1 MAAPILKIPIDDA
14 AFKKFVST
22 FEKYQSELKDQPAI
36 WKEIGASVSEFASA
50 GAEFAEN
57 LAKQTSETI
66 KLADEEEKRENAKR
80 RAESASEKA
89 ARTQAKLEEEAKK
102 RREEATAQVK
112 KYASAMADMIT
123 TSAKWTFG
131 GGALGFAA
139 SGFGLGELGGW
150 AGDERRAAQGIGT
163 SIGGR
168 QRAQVSLGRY
178 VDTDSAINRIA
189 GMQADP
195 SMQGAFT
202 SMGVGFK
209 GRDPARVL
217 EDAAMAAARL
227 YKKYQG
233 NPDVMRALG
242 VSNIFSENEQRT
254 LANLPKGEL
263 RQTIAGAPNLNLSD
277 KSARAWQGFLAKLDE
292 ASFKIKDALSDKLSA
307 LAGQNGP
314 LSKLTDSIT
323 YFITKALSESNIDWI
338 AKGIEN
344 FADVLN
350 SPSFKKTFDE
360 TVETVGRLGRKIAW
374 LVDKIPMPDGG
385 KSSVATDYST
395 GFDNGASRLSKIV
408 GGITA
413 KNQAG
418 QNIGH
423 YAGYDEKINRD
434 IAGTYLSSKG
444 WTDPQVRGLLASGQG
459 ESRFDPL
466 IWGDPDKKTGKMTA
480 FGYAQWHK
488 PRRDVF
494 AAITGH
500 RMEDTKDPAR
510 ALGEQLWF
518 QNWELTSNDKR
529 NIYKKAGD
537 RLKQQTT
544 DYAAAGVVSQYY
556 EGPKDVQG
564 NIANRGLAAMN
575 MRWSPNITV
584 TNFSGSDV
592 NVSAVN
598 ANSAAGH

>member
-14 AFKKFVST
+14 AFNKFLST
-22 FEKYQSELKDQPAI
+22 FQKYQSELNDQPAI
-36 WKEIGASVSEFASA
+36 WKEIGASASEFAKA

-57 LAKQTSETI
+57 IAKQTAETI
-66 KLADEEEKRENAKR
+66 KLAEEEEKRENAKR
-80 RAESASEKA
+80 HAEKEAEKA
-89 ARTQAKLEEEAKK
+89 ARAQAKLEEEAKK
-102 RREEATAQVK
+102 RREEAIAQVK

-139 SGFGLGELGGW
+139 SGFGLGELAGW

-263 RQTIAGAPNLNLSD
+263 RQTIAGAPNLNLSE
-277 KSARAWQGFLAKLDE
+277 KSAVSWQKFMASLDT
-292 ASFKIKDALSDKLSA
+292 ASFQIKDKLADKMSV
-307 LAGQNGP
+307 LARP
-314 LSKLTDSIT
+314 LGKLTDAFEA
-323 YFITKALSESNIDWI
+323 FIDKVLTDANIDWL
-338 AKGIEN
+338 AKGIQSLAETLG
-344 FADVLN
+344 D
-350 SPSFKKTFDE
+350 PKFKNGFDQTIE
-360 TVETVGRLGRKIAW
+360 TIERLGKKIAW
-374 LVDKIPMPDGG
+374 LVDLIPMPDN
-385 KSSVATDYST
+385 KPSSVVTDYST
-395 GFDNGASRLSKIV
+395 GFGNGASQLSKIV

-423 YAGYDEKINRD
+423 YAGYDEKMNRD
-434 IAGTYLSSKG
+434 IAGTYLSKKG
-444 WTDPQVRGLLASGQG
+444 WTDSQVRGLLASGQG

-500 RMEDTKDPAR
+500 RMEDTKDPMR